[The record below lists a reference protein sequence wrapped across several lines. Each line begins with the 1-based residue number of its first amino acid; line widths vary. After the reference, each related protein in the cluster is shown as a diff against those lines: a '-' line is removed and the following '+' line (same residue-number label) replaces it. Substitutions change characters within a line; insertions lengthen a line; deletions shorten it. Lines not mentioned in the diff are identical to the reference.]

1 MDVRLSKK
9 KNRGIFFRMDD
20 LRPWRRGGGNRGGR
34 VAGLRRGVRTPSK
47 NGFQGHR

>member
-20 LRPWRRGGGNRGGR
+20 LRSWRRGGGSRGVR
-34 VAGLRRGVRTPSK
+34 VVGLRRGERILSK
-47 NGFQGHR
+47 NGF